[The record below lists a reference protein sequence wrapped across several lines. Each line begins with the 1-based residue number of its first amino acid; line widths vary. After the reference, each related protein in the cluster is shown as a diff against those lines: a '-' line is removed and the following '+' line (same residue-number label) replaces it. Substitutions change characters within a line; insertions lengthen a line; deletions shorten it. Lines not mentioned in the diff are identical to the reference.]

1 MKDLPMN
8 LRNALTVSAI
18 LVFSAFAAVAQET
31 ISQEAPIKPEAPVTI
46 VRQAVRAFSI
56 GLTGAYGIMLN
67 SADQFSLPT
76 VPTCCPGYSS
86 TSGGG
91 FIGGVELNLP
101 LSDKLDL
108 VARLVFQSSSSTFV
122 TDEPTT
128 LRVGNQAIETAFRH
142 TLETQASFLM
152 LEPMLD
158 YQITGGISLIG
169 GLRLGTSVGGS
180 YDQRETFADPTL
192 PYDFTGGASVRNASS
207 GDLPNQSSFQMGL
220 VLGARYQLPLNV
232 AGTMSLVPEITF
244 SPMFTN
250 VVSDAT
256 WKISPIRLGLSVL
269 FDVMRFEQ
277 QASPLSP

>member
-8 LRNALTVSAI
+8 LHKLLLICIFLLLTVTGA
-18 LVFSAFAAVAQET
+18 LAQET
-31 ISQEAPIKPEAPVTI
+31 ISQETPLMPVEQVTI
-46 VRQAVRAFSI
+46 KGESVRAFSI
-56 GLTGAYGIMLN
+56 GPTGAYGIMLN

-86 TSGGG
+86 TSGSG
-91 FIGGVELNLP
+91 FIGGVEFALP
-101 LSDKLDL
+101 LSDKLDF
-108 VARLVFQSSSSTFV
+108 VARVVYQSSSTTFV

-128 LRVGNQAIETAFRH
+128 MRVGNQAIETAFRH

-158 YQITGGISLIG
+158 YRIAGGLSLIG

-180 YDQRETFADPTL
+180 YDEKETFADPTL

-220 VLGARYQLPLNV
+220 VFGARYHLPLNV
-232 AGTMSLVPEITF
+232 AGTMSLVPEVSF

-250 VVSDAT
+250 VVSDAS